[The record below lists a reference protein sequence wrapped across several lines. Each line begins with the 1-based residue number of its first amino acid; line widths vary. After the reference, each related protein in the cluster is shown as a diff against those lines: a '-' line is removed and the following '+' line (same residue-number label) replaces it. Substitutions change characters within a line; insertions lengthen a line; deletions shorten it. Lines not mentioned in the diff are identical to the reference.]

1 MSEIDASFNRGSSGP
16 RPSTSSST
24 SSMILFC
31 SAVVMGTR
39 SSSSRRSTTRPIS
52 ARRRSLGMEETRSR
66 LRTPISLRWISLL
79 SSKMRSAART
89 AVVARGDGWGR
100 KLPDI
105 SQSNPSPHPVYY
117 SCLIDRRTF
126 LLTPLALAAT
136 ERKPNVLLI
145 VARGWRGQATPWAGD
160 PDLVAPNLEQFG
172 REAAVMPRAYSCYPR
187 STPARAALITGRFP
201 HATGV
206 IKDGAPVPASEVTI
220 GAVLK
225 AAGYR
230 VDSLQIAPALK
241 FLEENRSVP
250 FFLQVWLDPP
260 RVPGFYDAA
269 RLHPRE
275 NVTSEDA
282 RERLA
287 RTYGT
292 WSTLDRDLGYLM
304 KALERLGLVDDT
316 IVIFTSD
323 HGQQLGSH

>member
-1 MSEIDASFNRGSSGP
+1 
-16 RPSTSSST
+16 
-24 SSMILFC
+24 
-31 SAVVMGTR
+31 
-39 SSSSRRSTTRPIS
+39 
-52 ARRRSLGMEETRSR
+52 
-66 LRTPISLRWISLL
+66 
-79 SSKMRSAART
+79 
-89 AVVARGDGWGR
+89 
-100 KLPDI
+100 
-105 SQSNPSPHPVYY
+105 
-117 SCLIDRRTF
+117 
-126 LLTPLALAAT
+126 
-136 ERKPNVLLI
+136 
-145 VARGWRGQATPWAGD
+145 
-160 PDLVAPNLEQFG
+160 
-172 REAAVMPRAYSCYPR
+172 MPRAYSCYPR

-292 WSTLDRDLGYLM
+292 WSTLDRDLGYMM

-323 HGQQLGSH
+323 HGQQLGSHGLDGDDVAFEESVRIPLAIRYPRAVRPGPSDLLMSQLDLMPTLLGFCGEAAPEGVQGHDLSGLLRGEKGERPESLYAEGRIGQRDEWRMLVLGSDKLVINAQAEVTHLFNLADDPYELTNLAHEPAVQLKRDQLAALLRTSMRKVGDFKKR